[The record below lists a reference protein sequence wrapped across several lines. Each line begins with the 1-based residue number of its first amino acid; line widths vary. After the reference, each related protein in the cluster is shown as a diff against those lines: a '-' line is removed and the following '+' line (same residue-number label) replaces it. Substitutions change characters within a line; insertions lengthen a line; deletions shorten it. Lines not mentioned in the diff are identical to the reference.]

1 MTITD
6 EPTLSTERQRA
17 TTRIERL
24 NTASANRVLEPDVD
38 VPGALDLDHQVIPD
52 DLLSIAGL
60 DIDLTPEQ
68 RRTLARE
75 ELGSIFDNGLRFEA
89 ILNAGFSTMIATA
102 PDLTDP
108 RITYM
113 LHEMGE
119 ETRHQRLFA
128 RVLTQL
134 RPTAPK
140 PMDKAIFRLI
150 ERVGLRQIM
159 ARPALLFT
167 LVLAGEEA
175 PDLFQKLASEHPD
188 TDPFIRDVSKYHRSE
203 EARHLSFAR
212 ARFPELWAE
221 ANWRDR
227 FAVRFVAPL
236 VVGQMF
242 DFLVQPGVY
251 STVGLPDWD
260 TWKAARA
267 TPERTALRRQASR
280 PVLKVLVETG
290 VFGRR
295 GVTKGWRETCGVDV
309 AGDPIE
315 LDA

>member
-1 MTITD
+1 MTITTD
-6 EPTLSTERQRA
+6 TRN

-24 NTASANRVLEPDVD
+24 NTASANRVIEPDVD
-38 VPGALDLDHQVIPD
+38 VQGALDLSRQVLPD
-52 DLLSIAGL
+52 ELLSVAGL
-60 DIDLTPEQ
+60 DLDLSPEQ
-68 RRTLARE
+68 RKTLARE
-75 ELGSIFDNGLRFEA
+75 ELASVFDNGLRFEA
-89 ILNAGFSTMIATA
+89 ILNAGFSRMISMA

-113 LHEMGE
+113 LHEIGE

-134 RPTAPK
+134 GGQAPK
-140 PMDKAIFRLI
+140 PMDKPIFRML
-150 ERVGLRQIM
+150 ERFGTSQITS
-159 ARPALLFT
+159 RPALLFT

-188 TDPFIRDVSKYHRSE
+188 TDPFIRDVSRYHRSE

-212 ARFPELWAE
+212 TVFSELWAE

-227 FAVRFVAPL
+227 FAVRHVAPF

-267 TPERTALRRQASR
+267 TPERAALRHQATR
-280 PVLKVLVETG
+280 PVLRVLMDND
-290 VFGRR
+290 VFR
-295 GVTKGWRETCGVDV
+295 GDLPKAWQRTCGVDPSGQPV
-309 AGDPIE
+309 D
-315 LDA
+315 

>member
-1 MTITD
+1 MATIARPEAEELTVD
-6 EPTLSTERQRA
+6 R
-17 TTRIERL
+17 TTKRIERL
-24 NTASANRVLEPDVD
+24 NTASANRVIDPDVD
-38 VPGALDLDHQVIPD
+38 VQGELDLSRQVLPD
-52 DLLSIAGL
+52 ELLSIAGL

-68 RRTLARE
+68 RKKLARE
-75 ELGSIFDNGLRFEA
+75 ELASVFDNGLRFEA
-89 ILNAGFSTMIATA
+89 VLNAGFSFMIATT

-113 LHEMGE
+113 LHEIGE

-128 RVLTQL
+128 RVLGQL
-134 RPTAPK
+134 KGTAPK

-150 ERVGLRQIM
+150 ERIGTRQIIS
-159 ARPALLFT
+159 RPAPLFT

-212 ARFPELWAE
+212 SVFPELWAE

-227 FAVRFVAPL
+227 FAVRHVAPL

-260 TWKAARA
+260 TWKAVRQTA
-267 TPERTALRRQASR
+267 ERTALRHEATR
-280 PVLKVLVETG
+280 PVLKVLVDTG
-290 VFGRR
+290 VFGRK
-295 GVTKGWRETCGVDV
+295 GVTNGWQKTCGVDA
-309 AGDPIE
+309 AGNPFD
-315 LDA
+315 